1 MSTTITSITVNLKK
15 NLSNQKLSSSIFS
28 LKSLA
33 SYALHFQS
41 KAGKNFVPIFTHA
54 DSTSV
59 ELSVRHV
66 SEAPLLTTIFFIP
79 NNIFIQRI
87 MEQINL
93 QKK

>member
-28 LKSLA
+28 LKSSA

-41 KAGKNFVPIFTHA
+41 KAGKNFVPIFTNA

-59 ELSVRHV
+59 ELSVR
-66 SEAPLLTTIFFIP
+66 
-79 NNIFIQRI
+79 I